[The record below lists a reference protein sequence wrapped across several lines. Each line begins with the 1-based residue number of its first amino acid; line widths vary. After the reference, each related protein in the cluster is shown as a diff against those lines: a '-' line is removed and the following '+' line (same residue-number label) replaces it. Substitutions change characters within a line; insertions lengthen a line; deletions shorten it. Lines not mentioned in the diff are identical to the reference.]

1 ACVTL
6 VQALVM
12 GGGLAVAARGT
23 IGAVLRAWRV
33 AVPVGAAGMLASLGW
48 FVALTVATAAQVKAV
63 GQVELLFSWLTARY
77 AFGELPA
84 LRETLGIALVAGGI
98 VAVVLAG

>member
-1 ACVTL
+1 MATVKATN
-6 VQALVM
+6 QPSEASIP
-12 GGGLAVAARGT
+12 AAPTG
-23 IGAVLRAWRV
+23 
-33 AVPVGAAGMLASLGW
+33 
-48 FVALTVATAAQVKAV
+48 TAAQVKAV

>member
-1 ACVTL
+1 
-6 VQALVM
+6 
-12 GGGLAVAARGT
+12 
-23 IGAVLRAWRV
+23 
-33 AVPVGAAGMLASLGW
+33 MLASLGW

>member
-1 ACVTL
+1 LQTL
-6 VQALVM
+6 LMTFWM
-12 GGGLAVAARGT
+12 GTRDPDAIV
-23 IGAVLRAWRV
+23 AVLQRWRV
-33 AVPVGAAGMLASLGW
+33 AAVVGAAGMLASLGW